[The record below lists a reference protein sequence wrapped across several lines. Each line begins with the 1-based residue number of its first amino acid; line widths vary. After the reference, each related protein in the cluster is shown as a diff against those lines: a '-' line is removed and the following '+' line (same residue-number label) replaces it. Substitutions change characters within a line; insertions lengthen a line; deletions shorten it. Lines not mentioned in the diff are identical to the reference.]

1 MSRFLSS
8 KFAALEP
15 YTPGEQPKT
24 QVLTKLNTN
33 ESPFPPIPEISEAV
47 KKEAER
53 LQLYPDPDATDLR
66 RMIAKVYDVDKD
78 EVICNNGSDETLY
91 FAFLAYC
98 DSGKPAVFPQLSY
111 GFYPVFA
118 DITGISCRQI
128 PLKSDFSIDPEDY
141 FDAEGTIFIANPN
154 APTGI
159 PLSREQIRSI
169 LQHNPDNVVVI
180 DEAYVDFGTESVV
193 PLVREFDN
201 LLVVQTFSKARSMAG
216 MRLGYGIGSK
226 DIIADLN
233 ALRYSTNPYNLDRL
247 AIAAGVAS
255 LEHDDINRM
264 HCDMVMENREYTVEK
279 LKELGFEMTDSTA
292 NFIFVR
298 HPEVHGEVL
307 FRRLRERGVIIRHWD
322 KPEISDYNRITIGS
336 REQMDVLLRETRR
349 VIDEVKSQQ

>member
-141 FDAEGTIFIANPN
+141 FDYIF
-154 APTGI
+154 
-159 PLSREQIRSI
+159 
-169 LQHNPDNVVVI
+169 
-180 DEAYVDFGTESVV
+180 F
-193 PLVREFDN
+193 
-201 LLVVQTFSKARSMAG
+201 
-216 MRLGYGIGSK
+216 
-226 DIIADLN
+226 
-233 ALRYSTNPYNLDRL
+233 
-247 AIAAGVAS
+247 
-255 LEHDDINRM
+255 
-264 HCDMVMENREYTVEK
+264 
-279 LKELGFEMTDSTA
+279 
-292 NFIFVR
+292 
-298 HPEVHGEVL
+298 
-307 FRRLRERGVIIRHWD
+307 
-322 KPEISDYNRITIGS
+322 
-336 REQMDVLLRETRR
+336 
-349 VIDEVKSQQ
+349 